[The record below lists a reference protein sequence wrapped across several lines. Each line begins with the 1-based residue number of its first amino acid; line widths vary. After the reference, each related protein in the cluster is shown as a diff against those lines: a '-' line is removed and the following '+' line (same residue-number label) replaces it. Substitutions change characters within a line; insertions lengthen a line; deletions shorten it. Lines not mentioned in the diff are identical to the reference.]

1 MFCVFD
7 EASKGN
13 RWRPM
18 ICGSTAEEVIKLV
31 QRPRSLLHSVEPFR
45 VSEESISLPE
55 RDALAL

>member
-1 MFCVFD
+1 
-7 EASKGN
+7 
-13 RWRPM
+13 M